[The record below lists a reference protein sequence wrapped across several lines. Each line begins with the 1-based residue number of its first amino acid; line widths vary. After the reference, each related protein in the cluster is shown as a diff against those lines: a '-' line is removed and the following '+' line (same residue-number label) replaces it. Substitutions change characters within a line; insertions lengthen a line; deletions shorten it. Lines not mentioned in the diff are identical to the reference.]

1 MKKLNS
7 NVKFLTADDRF
18 PERYFSGKLDII
30 FVAGFLVFAINLNRE
45 IMEKYQSLLE
55 EGGKLVS
62 VHNFDLT

>member
-7 NVKFLTADDRF
+7 NVEFLTADDRF
-18 PERYFSGKLDII
+18 PERYFSRKLDII